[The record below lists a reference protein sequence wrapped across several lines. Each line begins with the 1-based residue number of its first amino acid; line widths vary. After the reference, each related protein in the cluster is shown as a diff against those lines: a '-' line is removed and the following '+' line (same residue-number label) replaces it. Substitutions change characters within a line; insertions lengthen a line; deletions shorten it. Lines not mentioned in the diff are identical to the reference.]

1 MKCRLKYLPALLLC
15 LLLFSCNRGGRVI
28 PRGQMSQIYAEMF
41 LLDQRIS
48 GDFTL
53 RRIAD
58 TTRVYEAVLAEHG
71 YTLEDYA
78 LSQEHY
84 IRDARHYTKML
95 KKSVEIVH
103 KEGLALKAAKSIE
116 DAAFAA
122 RRGVKRFAPHRICL
136 LDTLTYSDSLFN
148 FDFQAG
154 LDTVFAGPRIV
165 VAADTAVV
173 DKPDTVVV
181 DKPDTVVV
189 DKPAA
194 DVAVTSKLKNR
205 AALR

>member
-1 MKCRLKYLPALLLC
+1 MKRRLKYLPVLMLC
-15 LLLFSCNRGGRVI
+15 LILFSCSRGARVI
-28 PRGQMSQIYAEMF
+28 PRGQMAQIYAEMF
-41 LLDQRIS
+41 LLDQRIG

-58 TTRVYEAVLAEHG
+58 TTLVYEAVLAEHG

-84 IRDARHYTKML
+84 IRDARRYTKML

-116 DAAFAA
+116 DAACAA
-122 RRGVKRFAPHRICL
+122 RSGVKRFAPHRICM

-148 FDFQAG
+148 FDFQKG
-154 LDTVFAGPRIV
+154 LDTVFAGPRIIV
-165 VAADTAVV
+165 WADTVAVDTTKV
-173 DKPDTVVV
+173 DAVVV
-181 DKPDTVVV
+181 DMPVTDVVTAKQKKRV
-189 DKPAA
+189 
-194 DVAVTSKLKNR
+194 
-205 AALR
+205 ALR